1 MDLFHPSYRVKLVR
15 NTSLSKLSYQSDLYL
30 DIVQCEKAGLVN
42 VEISMDKTKE
52 KDFKVFLE
60 ELYLPDRHRQ
70 EDWNIMRTEVIRIL
84 VEDLLTREIIKEVRE
99 EIKEEAENFVISKC
113 KEVYKDLLMTGPF
126 STNETGL
133 EENAPI
139 KKSRKGE

>member
-1 MDLFHPSYRVKLVR
+1 M
-15 NTSLSKLSYQSDLYL
+15 
-30 DIVQCEKAGLVN
+30 N
-42 VEISMDKTKE
+42 VEISMDKSKE

-99 EIKEEAENFVISKC
+99 EIKHTIS
-113 KEVYKDLLMTGPF
+113 
-126 STNETGL
+126 
-133 EENAPI
+133 
-139 KKSRKGE
+139 